1 MWGAPRGG
9 IQCAAVWMC
18 SRTSHRPLNGAL
30 DIPISLAFRSYL
42 IDFLTASQRLPGRI
56 SKASRLVSRG
66 VPLSCLAFAVAVC
79 TCPWV
84 HLCRPSLS
92 RRSVPDGSRMA
103 VFLYSYATEV
113 VWRKPAPCYRTLKQ
127 VRAMRMRV
135 EYCINLRMK

>member
-9 IQCAAVWMC
+9 VQRAAAWICA
-18 SRTSHRPLNGAL
+18 RIRLRPQNDAL

-42 IDFLTASQRLPGRI
+42 IDFPAASQRLPTRI
-56 SKASRLVSRG
+56 SMISRLVSGG
-66 VPLSCLAFAVAVC
+66 VSLSCLAFAVAVR

-84 HLCRPSLS
+84 NLCQPSLS
-92 RRSVPDGSRMA
+92 LRSVPDGSHMA